1 MRLIGVVAL
10 ALLAAC
16 ASAARGGTGL
26 EGSYALQAV
35 NGQTIPAES
44 GDEDGVI
51 LHGGTLTL
59 EPGGRY
65 ALQML
70 AAARG
75 QPSPQTARIG
85 GSYRV
90 SGDSLALFPEPASQG
105 GEAHFRYVVTGRALR
120 LRDDDGDEYTF
131 LRQ

>member
-1 MRLIGVVAL
+1 MRLIGVLAL
-10 ALLAAC
+10 AVLAAC
-16 ASAARGGTGL
+16 ASAPRGGAGL

-70 AAARG
+70 AAGRG

-90 SGDSLALFPEPASQG
+90 SGDSLALFPEPAAQG
-105 GEAHFRYVVTGRALR
+105 GEAHFRYVLSGRALR

-131 LRQ
+131 LRR